1 MKSIPISFERHRA
14 VGGGEIVEFVD
25 MEPLRARRIS
35 IDGGGEGK
43 WPRNCVAIEVGNVSS
58 FEYRVTRMVM
68 E

>member
-1 MKSIPISFERHRA
+1 
-14 VGGGEIVEFVD
+14 

-35 IDGGGEGK
+35 IDDGGGGEGK